1 MLDKANNS
9 LEESE
14 IFKARVLLELS
25 EAASTSQMLENELGK
40 EKERD
45 LF

>member
-14 IFKARVLLELS
+14 ILKARVLLELS